1 MNIELNDKRYIYI
14 VEEDTGETYD
24 DDFSWISMVTPDYD
38 FAVSVL
44 EKQRYKKD
52 TSRRVLKNNSEKV
65 TYFERTKKKRA
76 PGWLPDSNGVTIT
89 RRKLTLP
96 K

>member
-14 VEEDTGETYD
+14 VEEDDGEIYD
-24 DDFSWISMVTPDYD
+24 MDFSWISMVTTDYD
-38 FAVSVL
+38 FAVNVL

-52 TSRRVLKNNSEKV
+52 PSRGSVDV
-65 TYFERTKKKRA
+65 TYFERTRKKGADRWDA
-76 PGWLPDSNGVTIT
+76 DSNGAKIT
-89 RRKLTLP
+89 RQKLTLP

>member
-14 VEEDTGETYD
+14 VEEDIGETYD
-24 DDFSWISMVTPDYD
+24 ADFSWISMITTDYD

-52 TSRRVLKNNSEKV
+52 KSRGCADV
-65 TYFERTKKKRA
+65 TYFERTSKKDA
-76 PGWLPDSNGVTIT
+76 PRWLAESNGAKIT
-89 RRKLTLP
+89 RQKLTIP